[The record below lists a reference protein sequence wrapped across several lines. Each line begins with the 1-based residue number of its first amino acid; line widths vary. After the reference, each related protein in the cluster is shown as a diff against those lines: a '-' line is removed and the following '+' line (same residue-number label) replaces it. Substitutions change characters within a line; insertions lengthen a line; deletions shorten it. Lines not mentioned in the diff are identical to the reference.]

1 MERIMLP
8 EGTLWRIYTLLTD
21 LEAVFHSLK
30 SDLELRPIFDSKE

>member
-8 EGTLWRIYTLLTD
+8 AGTLWRIYTLLTD
-21 LEAVFHSLK
+21 LEAVFRSLK